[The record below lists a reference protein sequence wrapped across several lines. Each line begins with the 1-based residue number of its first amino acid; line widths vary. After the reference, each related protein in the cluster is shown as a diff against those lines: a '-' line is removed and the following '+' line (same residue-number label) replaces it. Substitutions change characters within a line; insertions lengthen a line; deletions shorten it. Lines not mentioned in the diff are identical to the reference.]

1 MQLLGKILA
10 EGGVDL
16 DKLDSHGY
24 AAIHYVVMRRR
35 HRKKQG
41 LLELLV
47 IGGADVDL
55 PTSCRDKYTP
65 LHLAVEVCGSSCTT
79 QCGWGQE
86 C

>member
-1 MQLLGKILA
+1 M
-10 EGGVDL
+10 DL
-16 DKLDSHGY
+16 DELDSHGY

-55 PTSCRDKYTP
+55 PTSCRDEYTP
-65 LHLAVEVCGSSCTT
+65 LHLAVEVCVLSCWGGVHHFTLGLHNDSGS
-79 QCGWGQE
+79 Q
-86 C
+86 